1 MAELNEHKYMR
12 TVKVF
17 GSHTSTVPAD
27 RAQITFAVVHRSR
40 SAKEAVQTVIDKA
53 RTILEALRD
62 HEVMNVRSSQASL
75 RKQRQRDSPD
85 EYYEA
90 TVGCSVTT
98 AEVNGVADL
107 QLLIVELG
115 ADNIYGTSF
124 TTTQLKELRKEARG
138 HAMGAAIEKAKVYC
152 DAAGVQVGSPLR
164 IDDKNPDWMEAG
176 FSGTRHDVYRSQRS
190 PELQALTD
198 DASELPAGT
207 VSVSGALEVEFEVV
221 VPRDRGE

>member
-1 MAELNEHKYMR
+1 MADTYEHKHMR

-27 RAQITFAVVHRSR
+27 RAEIAFAVVHRSR
-40 SAKEAVQTVIDKA
+40 SAKESIQVVIDKA

-62 HEVMNVRSSQASL
+62 HELMNVRSSQASL

-98 AEVNGVADL
+98 SYVDGVADL

-138 HAMGAAIEKAKVYC
+138 HAMRAAIEKAQVYC
-152 DAAGVQVGSPLR
+152 DAAGVQVGAPLR

-176 FSGTRHDVYRSQRS
+176 FSGTRHDVYRSQRT
-190 PELQALTD
+190 PEFQALTD
-198 DASELPAGT
+198 GASELPAGT

-221 VPRDRGE
+221 IPRD